1 MAKKHQN
8 ARMVEL
14 ESGGTITVSFDFSVF
29 DLSGRDREFVN
40 YLVDMMRDYEKAKT
54 EQTRAKRSGQQ
65 PTSAQAKS

>member
-40 YLVDMMRDYEKAKT
+40 YLVDMMRDYEKAKA
-54 EQTRAKRSGQQ
+54 EQTKAKRSGQQ
-65 PTSAQAKS
+65 PGSAQTKS